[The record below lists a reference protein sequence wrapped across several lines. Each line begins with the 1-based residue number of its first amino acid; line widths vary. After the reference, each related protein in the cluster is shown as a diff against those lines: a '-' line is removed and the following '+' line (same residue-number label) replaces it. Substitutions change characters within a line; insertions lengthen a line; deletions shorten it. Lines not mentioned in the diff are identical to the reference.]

1 MKKYG
6 MYRKAVRVLRLLSGV
21 FVIFVGVQA
30 KDWLLTIG
38 GGLLSLI
45 ALLNAGCCGTS
56 ACYRPA
62 QQKNR
67 KTEEIIYEEIR

>member
-6 MYRKAVRVLRLLSGV
+6 MYWNTVRVLRLLSGV
-21 FVIFVGVQA
+21 FIIFVGVQA

-38 GGLLSLI
+38 GGLLSLM
-45 ALLNAGCCGTS
+45 ALLNVGCCGTS
-56 ACYRPA
+56 ACHQPA

-67 KTEEIIYEEIR
+67 KTEEITYEEIH

>member
-6 MYRKAVRVLRLLSGV
+6 MYWNTVRVLRLLSGV
-21 FVIFVGVQA
+21 FIIFVGVQA

-38 GGLLSLI
+38 GGLLSLM
-45 ALLNAGCCGTS
+45 ALLNVGCCGTS
-56 ACYRPA
+56 ACHRPA

-67 KTEEIIYEEIR
+67 KTEEITYEEIH